1 MKKLKFLV
9 DVNIEKPIINFL
21 IKKGFDI
28 KCVVDI
34 DKKMT
39 DYSVYEIANTE
50 QRVLITNDKD
60 FGEIVF
66 FQKRISS
73 GIILLRIKG
82 GDASEKIL
90 LLEKLLDNHYGKIIN
105 HFVVITKEKF
115 RFIPLEV
122 KY

>member
-34 DKKMT
+34 DKKMA
-39 DYSVYEIANTE
+39 DYNVCEIANTE

-90 LLEKLLDNHYGKIIN
+90 LLEKLLDYYCDKIIN

>member
-39 DYSVYEIANTE
+39 DYSVCEIANTE

-82 GDASEKIL
+82 RDASEKIL

>member
-39 DYSVYEIANTE
+39 DYSVCKIANTE

>member
-39 DYSVYEIANTE
+39 DYNVCEIANTE
-50 QRVLITNDKD
+50 QRVLITNDKG

>member
-39 DYSVYEIANTE
+39 DYSVCEIANTE

-115 RFIPLEV
+115 RFMPLEV

>member
-1 MKKLKFLV
+1 MKKLKFLI

-34 DKKMT
+34 DKKMA
-39 DYSVYEIANTE
+39 DYSVCEIANTE

-90 LLEKLLDNHYGKIIN
+90 LLEKLLDYYCDKIIN